1 MSIPETAVG
10 RSSLMSALPTLV
22 HGGGEGVV
30 LDVGE
35 LPLLVVV
42 AVTDPELAVAGEL
55 ALLLM
60 LASPPSPPLSL
71 AGSSITE
78 SLAGLV
84 LLDTGT
90 DSFRSSN

>member
-1 MSIPETAVG
+1 
-10 RSSLMSALPTLV
+10 MSALPTLV

-30 LDVGE
+30 PDVGE
-35 LPLLVVV
+35 LPLVLVAA
-42 AVTDPELAVAGEL
+42 AVTDPELTVAGEL
-55 ALLLM
+55 GLLLM
-60 LASPPSPPLSL
+60 LPSPPSPPLSL
-71 AGSSITE
+71 TGSSITE